1 MRLVGFMVLVLFDF
15 DLLRQ
20 LTKADRQNSGA
31 TSEINSITPLRRA
44 GVSSA
49 GYTPK
54 THLLSNENIC
64 FQSSFM
70 LMTVQ
75 LFFFASAISASLNV
89 PIFESAP

>member
-1 MRLVGFMVLVLFDF
+1 MRLVGFMVLVPFDF
-15 DLLRQ
+15 DLRQ
-20 LTKADRQNSGA
+20 LAKADRQNSSA
-31 TSEINSITPLRRA
+31 TSETNSITPLRRA

-75 LFFFASAISASLNV
+75 PFLFASAMQCLRECADLLG
-89 PIFESAP
+89 

>member
-1 MRLVGFMVLVLFDF
+1 MVLVPFDF
-15 DLLRQ
+15 DLLCQ
-20 LTKADRQNSGA
+20 LTVTHGQNSGA
-31 TSEINSITPLRRA
+31 TPETNSITPLRRA

-49 GYTPK
+49 VYTPK

-75 LFFFASAISASLNV
+75 LFFFASAMSASLNV
-89 PIFESAP
+89 PIFDSAP